1 MTLNLCPDLTRTKIW
16 TLACLTYAG
25 IVVYSRVLFHI
36 GGQAGQRTAIKNFH
50 SLLKP
55 GGILIID
62 HRNYDAILETGQTPP
77 GPNVYYQVSICISAG
92 LQRNYDFA
100 LEKGS
105 YGNRGRA
112 QVQDS
117 ADAFVP

>member
-1 MTLNLCPDLTRTKIW
+1 M
-16 TLACLTYAG
+16 
-25 IVVYSRVLFHI
+25 FHT

-77 GPNVYYQVSICISAG
+77 GPNVYYQVSIRTSVG
-92 LQRNYDFA
+92 WQRNFDFA
-100 LEKGS
+100 LEKGVMATE
-105 YGNRGRA
+105 GGRRCTT
-112 QVQDS
+112 VQMHLYHK
-117 ADAFVP
+117 FPP

>member
-1 MTLNLCPDLTRTKIW
+1 M
-16 TLACLTYAG
+16 G

-77 GPNVYYQVSICISAG
+77 GPNVYYQVSIRTSAEPG
-92 LQRNYDFA
+92 WLWNFDFT

-112 QVQDS
+112 QVQVHGS

>member
-1 MTLNLCPDLTRTKIW
+1 M
-16 TLACLTYAG
+16 
-25 IVVYSRVLFHI
+25 LFHA

-77 GPNVYYQVSICISAG
+77 GPNVYYQVSIRTSVG
-92 LQRNYDFA
+92 WQRNFDFT

-105 YGNRGRA
+105 YGNRGRT
-112 QVQDS
+112 QCETVLLHLYHKS
-117 ADAFVP
+117 LP